1 MGAKLIDVDD
11 ANFESQ
17 VLQSGLPVVV
27 DFWAPWCGPCKAVSP
42 IIEKMVQ
49 THAEKVQ
56 FAKLNIDDNAAVTQK
71 YGIKSVPTILFFK
84 DGQMV
89 DKLVGMV
96 TAAKLEESL
105 QGVLAGKPTAAPFIV
120 Q

>member
-1 MGAKLIDVDD
+1 MEAKLIDVDD
-11 ANFESQ
+11 ANFDSL
-17 VLQSGLPVVV
+17 VLQSSLPVVV

-42 IIEKMVQ
+42 IIEKMVA
-49 THAEKVQ
+49 THGAKVQ
-56 FAKLNIDDNAAVTQK
+56 FAKLNIDDNAGITQK

-84 DGQMV
+84 DGQIA

-105 QGVLAGKPTAAPFIV
+105 QGVLAGKPSASPFIV

>member
-1 MGAKLIDVDD
+1 MEGKLIDVDD
-11 ANFESQ
+11 ANFESS
-17 VLQSGLPVVV
+17 VLQSKLLVVV

-42 IIEKMVQ
+42 IIEKMAAA
-49 THAEKVQ
+49 HEGKVQ
-56 FAKLNIDDNAAVTQK
+56 FVKMNIDNNSGTAQQ
-71 YGIKSVPTILFFK
+71 YGIKSVPTIMFFK

-105 QGVLAGKPTAAPFIV
+105 QGALAGKPSASPFII